1 MLIRQMKIIFLVT
14 FSMLIISCKTTSIQ
28 PESNQNKIPETKIKK
43 ETFGKI
49 NDGTEAEIYTLI
61 NKTGSEVKITNYG
74 GTVVSLKM
82 PDKNGKFDDVVLG
95 FDSVSGYTNEAY
107 LKSNPYFGAIIG
119 RYANRIGKAKFKIG
133 ENEIKLNANNGENN
147 LHGGRKGFDK
157 VFWQL
162 NEVANENGQ
171 AIECT
176 YLSKDGD
183 ENFPGNLT
191 VKVVYNLTDDNELKI
206 DYTATTDKET
216 VVNLTHHSYFNLG
229 GNGDILNHKLQI
241 FADKFTPIDDKSIP
255 KDDNKSVAGT
265 PFDFRQA
272 KEIGKEINA
281 KDEQIINGKGY
292 DHNFVLNGEIG
303 KIRLAA
309 TVREESSGR
318 KLEVFTT
325 EPGIQLYSGN
335 YLDATLTGKYGKVY
349 AQRTGFCLEPQ
360 HFPDSP
366 NRPDFPTTLLK
377 PNETYTTSTVYKFS
391 VIK

>member
-1 MLIRQMKIIFLVT
+1 MVTRQIIIVILFT
-14 FSMLIISCKTTSIQ
+14 FIMSVISCKTTSVP
-28 PESNQNKIPETKIKK
+28 PEINQNKVSESRIKK
-43 ETFGKI
+43 ENFGKTA
-49 NDGTEAEIYTLI
+49 DGIEAEIYTLT
-61 NKTGSEVKITNYG
+61 NKHGGEVKITNYG

-82 PDKNGKFDDVVLG
+82 PDKNGKFDDVVSG
-95 FDSVSGYTNEAY
+95 FDSVSGYTTEAY

-147 LHGGRKGFDK
+147 LHGGKKGFDK
-157 VFWQL
+157 VFWQVK
-162 NEVANENGQ
+162 EVGQ
-171 AIECT
+171 VIECS

-183 ENFPGNLT
+183 ENFPGNLS
-191 VKVVYNLTDDNELKI
+191 VKVVYSLTDDNELKI

-255 KDDNKSVAGT
+255 KGDHKSVEGT

-272 KEIGKEINA
+272 KEIGKDINA

-292 DHNFVLNGEIG
+292 DHNFVLTGEIG
-303 KIRLAA
+303 KMRLAA
-309 TVREESSGR
+309 TVTEANSGR

-325 EPGIQLYSGN
+325 EPGIQLYTGN
-335 YLDATLTGKYGKVY
+335 YLDGTLTGKYGKVY

-366 NRPDFPTTLLK
+366 NRTDFPTTLLK